1 MEGERI
7 LVGAGTV
14 QGRWVTHLVHHATL
28 SVGLVLLLEILT
40 EKGVGIRVCLPH
52 ESRIFG

>member
-14 QGRWVTHLVHHATL
+14 QGRWVTHLVHHAIL

-40 EKGVGIRVCLPH
+40 EKDVGIRVCLPH